1 VAGIAV
7 GVVALAAATVFTA
20 GATAAVVAGTAV
32 TVSGAA
38 TAGATALGTV
48 AGTIAAATGLGS
60 LGAALGTTVLVG
72 GAVVLPTAALAVAG
86 TIQETRYAL
95 SSIFVKKKLDGR
107 NTQVPSGYKLVETEE
122 SRKLS
127 TDFLTRFIPK
137 DSSKVKV

>member
-1 VAGIAV
+1 MFAV
-7 GVVALAAATVFTA
+7 VSLSAIPSNVGLVRAAA
-20 GATAAVVAGTAV
+20 
-32 TVSGAA
+32 
-38 TAGATALGTV
+38 
-48 AGTIAAATGLGS
+48 
-60 LGAALGTTVLVG
+60 
-72 GAVVLPTAALAVAG
+72 LPKASTAALAVAG

>member
-1 VAGIAV
+1 MAGIAV

-20 GATAAVVAGTAV
+20 GAATAVVAGTAV

-38 TAGATALGTV
+38 AAGATALGTV

-60 LGAALGTTVLVG
+60 LGTTVLVG
-72 GAVVLPTAALAVAG
+72 GAVALPTAALAVAG

-107 NTQVPSGYKLVETEE
+107 NTQVSSGYKLVETEE